1 MERKSRKIYYTM
13 GEVSEMFDVNPS
25 LIRFWEQ
32 KFDILKPDKNKKG
45 NRLFTPRD
53 VENLKLIYHLVK
65 ENGMTLAG
73 AAKRLRENRE
83 GVERNL
89 EIIEKLQR
97 MRAMLMDVR
106 EVLKA
111 GDGQEVFVDTEPADD
126 EADIWTLPVEP
137 TSSETESPTATARS
151 SETPDTAPASRL
163 SARTDEL
170 PAEKPTDAPVVQA
183 APQPAD
189 PGTPEEKTNTRPTI
203 SDEGLEAGPPV
214 PPFIQREI
222 PVPPQPVPS
231 APVVWPVAV
240 PETPPIEPKETPRPS
255 IVEQTLF

>member
-106 EVLKA
+106 EVLKT
-111 GDGQEVFVDTEPADD
+111 GDEREVFVDTEPAD
-126 EADIWTLPVEP
+126 EADMWALPAEP
-137 TSSETESPTATARS
+137 PHPETENRTVAPRS
-151 SETPDTAPASRL
+151 SEIPDEKQVPAPRV
-163 SARTDEL
+163 EE
-170 PAEKPTDAPVVQA
+170 PAADTQA
-183 APQPAD
+183 AQTEPQPAKSAPIPTTETED
-189 PGTPEEKTNTRPTI
+189 IRPTI

-231 APVVWPVAV
+231 PPAIPPVVQ
-240 PETPPIEPKETPRPS
+240 PEPPQPEPKEVPRPS

>member
-65 ENGMTLAG
+65 ENGMTLSG

-89 EIIEKLQR
+89 EIIEKLQGI
-97 MRAMLMDVR
+97 RALLLEVR
-106 EVLKA
+106 QELKGGDA
-111 GDGQEVFVDTEPADD
+111 GEVFVDTE
-126 EADIWTLPVEP
+126 L
-137 TSSETESPTATARS
+137 
-151 SETPDTAPASRL
+151 
-163 SARTDEL
+163 
-170 PAEKPTDAPVVQA
+170 
-183 APQPAD
+183 
-189 PGTPEEKTNTRPTI
+189 PEEVVPAGIPGAEAGAPDAASEAERVPVATDN
-203 SDEGLEAGPPV
+203 GCEAGPV
-214 PPFIQREI
+214 IPPFIQTEI
-222 PVPPQPVPS
+222 PMPPQPVPVS
-231 APVVWPVAV
+231 LVRAPVPAAGEEPV
-240 PETPPIEPKETPRPS
+240 EESPRPS
-255 IVEQTLF
+255 GGVTVIEQTLF